1 MSLVFEHLLHRTI
14 KMIFNLQNVR
24 ERVMKYYYLNG
35 TNILTKISREIRSTI
50 VQFTRLSSNVH

>member
-1 MSLVFEHLLHRTI
+1 
-14 KMIFNLQNVR
+14 MIFNLQNVR